1 MVRRWTPLIGSNPL
15 SLSQV
20 SELGLSKESDRSNCQ
35 LLRLKSLDL
44 SFNKVGQQSLSSSG
58 FYFNFFVSDFQFS
71 A

>member
-1 MVRRWTPLIGSNPL
+1 MVRRWTPLIGSNPF

-44 SFNKVGQQSLSSSG
+44 SFNKVGQQSLSG